1 MSLRN
6 AHEEMVLED
15 PIELVSRL
23 IIAQDWFLK
32 KTSAHALLADVPGR
46 WGHYQLLAD
55 WHADTEVLNVEA
67 RLDVLVERKDELSVQ
82 RLLAE
87 LNTELYLGHFQLS
100 PDRQHIILRCRL
112 PLRGAGGATPE
123 QIEDVVDVL
132 LGQCEQAAP
141 VLCQLV
147 YGRMPEDIAATRL
160 VMTPAMGEA

>member
-1 MSLRN
+1 MSLQN
-6 AHEEMVLED
+6 PHDEMILED

-23 IIAQDWFLK
+23 VIAQDWFLK
-32 KTSAHALLADVPGR
+32 QTSAHALLADVPGR

-67 RLDVLVERKDELSVQ
+67 RLDVLVDRKDELAVQ

-112 PLRGAGGATPE
+112 PLRGAGGQPRSKSRILWMYYWGSVSKPPRFFVSLSMA
-123 QIEDVVDVL
+123 
-132 LGQCEQAAP
+132 G
-141 VLCQLV
+141 CQ
-147 YGRMPEDIAATRL
+147 RISRL
-160 VMTPAMGEA
+160 PRW

>member
-1 MSLRN
+1 MPLQN
-6 AHEEMVLED
+6 PHDEMTLED

-23 IIAQDWFLK
+23 VVAQDWFLK
-32 KTSAHALLADVPGR
+32 QTSAHGLLADVPGR

-67 RLDVLVERKDELSVQ
+67 RLDVLIEREDEMAVQ

-123 QIEDVVDVL
+123 QIEDVVDFL

-141 VLCQLV
+141 ILCQLV
-147 YGRMPEDIAATRL
+147 YGKLPEDISATAL
-160 VMTPAMGEA
+160 AMTPAMGEA

>member
-23 IIAQDWFLK
+23 VIAQDWFLK

-55 WHADTEVLNVEA
+55 WHADNEVLNVEA
-67 RLDVLVERKDELSVQ
+67 RLDVLVERKDELHVQ

-100 PDRQHIILRCRL
+100 PDRQRIILRCRL

-132 LGQCEQAAP
+132 LGQCERAAP

-147 YGRMPEDIAATRL
+147 YGRMPEDIAATSL

>member
-1 MSLRN
+1 MSLQN
-6 AHEEMVLED
+6 PHDEMLLED

-23 IIAQDWFLK
+23 VIAQDWFLK
-32 KTSAHALLADVPGR
+32 QTSAHALLADVPGR

-55 WHADTEVLNVEA
+55 WHVDTEVLNVEA
-67 RLDVLVERKDELSVQ
+67 RLDVLVDRKNELAVQ

-87 LNTELYLGHFQLS
+87 LNTELYRGHFQLS

-112 PLRGAGGATPE
+112 PLRGAGGATRE
-123 QIEDVVDVL
+123 QIEDIVDVL
-132 LGQCEQAAP
+132 LGQGEQAAP

-147 YGRMPEDIAATRL
+147 YGQMPEDIAATAL